1 MISVAIHPENGPVCN
16 KRKYKSKEFDN
27 NGIRSRSV
35 KVIIAIIMDGVLHL
49 KDKSDSSVKS
59 HGKHK
64 HANAVDFVLAYRRKR
79 RMNTGKEGDD
89 DTELNYD
96 AERQKFYRKLREHG
110 ILVNV
115 DDDPTVCICN
125 FI

>member
-1 MISVAIHPENGPVCN
+1 
-16 KRKYKSKEFDN
+16 
-27 NGIRSRSV
+27 
-35 KVIIAIIMDGVLHL
+35 MDDVLHL
-49 KDKSDSSVKS
+49 KYRSDSSVES

-64 HANAVDFVLAYRRKR
+64 RANAVDFVLAYRRKR
-79 RMNTGKEGDD
+79 RMNTDKEDD
-89 DTELNYD
+89 DNTGLKDD

-115 DDDPTVCICN
+115 DDDPTVCICD

>member
-1 MISVAIHPENGPVCN
+1 
-16 KRKYKSKEFDN
+16 
-27 NGIRSRSV
+27 
-35 KVIIAIIMDGVLHL
+35 MDDILHL
-49 KDKSDSSVKS
+49 KYQSDSSVKS

-64 HANAVDFVLAYRRKR
+64 RANAVDFVLAYRRKR
-79 RMNTGKEGDD
+79 RMNTSKEGDD
-89 DTELNYD
+89 DIERNDD

-115 DDDPTVCICN
+115 DDDPTVRICN